1 VRKQRLFGV
10 IVTFSVLCLVLSTLL
25 LRAQHSPLPNPD
37 FADALWVAQSDG
49 IRKIATTDASSLLHI
64 ANLKHVRAVA
74 VDEPRGVLWA
84 YIQNTLRAYR
94 VNGEPVRSIP
104 LTPHGDNGNG
114 EDVALSVNAD
124 NGTVWLAVKKS
135 LSTLTPKDSG

>member
-1 VRKQRLFGV
+1 VRQQQIFGT
-10 IVTFSVLCLVLSTLL
+10 IVTLSVLCLILSTLL

-49 IRKIATTDASSLLHI
+49 IRKIATSDVSSVLHI

-94 VNGEPVRSIP
+94 LNGEPARSIL
-104 LTPHGDNGNG
+104 LTPHGDSGNSQ
-114 EDVALSVNAD
+114 DVALER
-124 NGTVWLAVKKS
+124 LH
-135 LSTLTPKDSG
+135 